1 MTRVAAYGPRVL
13 LVAVDAPLHL
23 QRLLNTYEFLRC
35 DITVTTQALD
45 LPRGVRAVAEEDKVW
60 EFMHEL

>member
-1 MTRVAAYGPRVL
+1 
-13 LVAVDAPLHL
+13 VAVDAPLHL